1 MRNNLLIQLVSAL
14 FLLIFVLIGV
24 IIWLSVSIHLSNRDN
39 IRAISNAMDLLTG
52 QNENT
57 KSEPCSTVNE
67 HYQKTG
73 QNDDILCHKLFRAA
87 FEFT

>member
-57 KSEPCSTVNE
+57 KSEPCSTDE

-73 QNDDILCHKLFRAA
+73 QNDDIPCHKLFRAA